1 MPSPA
6 GLGIA
11 MVLPGSKC
19 IAMFMGAAAAEF
31 MRRRLPA
38 LAE

>member
-6 GLGIA
+6 GLGLA
-11 MVLPGSKC
+11 MVLPGSNC